1 MNKLTAFLLFI
12 FTVGTILSFA
22 SEGIFALVTTVL
34 TEDIDKDD
42 TTIPVGTVTGYI
54 DNHFIIIEN
63 EIIGYTG
70 RTTTCPAP
78 FTSSPA
84 CFTGATRGDQTTTP
98 ESYVTNQRV
107 YNQRTGLINQMVGF
121 NIAEQVTTVGVFR
134 TAFQLPIALVSAI
147 SKTLLWD
154 FSYLEG
160 DFVIFKYIVLYPIS
174 MGVVWTMLVLFS
186 QILTSII
193 RR

>member
-22 SEGIFALVTTVL
+22 SEGVFALVTTVL
-34 TEDIDKDD
+34 TADIDGSD

-54 DNHFIIIEN
+54 DNHFIIIQN

-70 RTTTCPAP
+70 RTTTCPEP
-78 FTSSPA
+78 FTASPA

-98 ESYVTNQRV
+98 ASYVTNQRV
-107 YNQRTGLINQMVGF
+107 YNQTTGLINQMVGF
-121 NIAEQVTTVGVFR
+121 NIAEQVTTVGIFR
-134 TAFQLPIALVSAI
+134 TAFSLPQALVSAI

-160 DFVIFKYIVLYPIS
+160 DFVIFKYIILYPIS